1 MPSSS
6 PCPPP
11 PSTITPSQFS
21 SILSLYPSTI
31 SKTYKTTP
39 RLKDAKKLSHASE
52 DDKWRYDELPRMLA
66 RRKGKDGEGVGV
78 GRWLEKEELE
88 RLVEWKM

>member
-1 MPSSS
+1 
-6 PCPPP
+6 
-11 PSTITPSQFS
+11 
-21 SILSLYPSTI
+21 
-31 SKTYKTTP
+31 
-39 RLKDAKKLSHASE
+39 
-52 DDKWRYDELPRMLA
+52 MLA